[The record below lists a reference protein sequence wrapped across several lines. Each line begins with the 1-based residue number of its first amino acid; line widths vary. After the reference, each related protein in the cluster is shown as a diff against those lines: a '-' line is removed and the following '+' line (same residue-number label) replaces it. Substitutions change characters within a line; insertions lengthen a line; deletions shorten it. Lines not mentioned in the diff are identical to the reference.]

1 MYLYLTHFLFL
12 VTFGLIH
19 RVVDDFGISIYRL
32 FCIKSSLLVKGQI
45 QERKLFQTINFGGP
59 VISTLLTLMYAHGYS
74 SDLVMDNLCTGNSEF
89 VAQMWLDLLAS
100 KGVKIDTS
108 KSYKTIVACVL
119 IGMTL
124 AEINCYI
131 TFFHHCYKNDNG
143 NVKKFLP
150 KDVTRQRN
158 QRNAITFLGQVYG
171 FLIEFVFMLGT
182 LVLTFKSNAAFK
194 EIGSMA
200 KIMQFGM
207 VSAVEVLSSDPIR
220 KSVFGK

>member
-1 MYLYLTHFLFL
+1 MYLYLAHFLFL

-45 QERKLFQTINFGGP
+45 QEKKLFQTINFGGP
-59 VISTLLTLMYAHGYS
+59 VITTLLTLMYAHGSS

-89 VAQMWLDLLAS
+89 VAQMWLDLSAS
-100 KGVKIDTS
+100 KGVEIDTS

-131 TFFHHCYKNDNG
+131 IFFHHCYKNDNG

-158 QRNAITFLGQVYG
+158 QRNAITFLGQIYG